1 MRYLKFI
8 IPSIVLLLGCGDG
21 LQEPE
26 ETMPTL
32 ALSPDTLSIMLG
44 QEGDL
49 ALQIEDF
56 DVSIFGISM
65 RIAYDSSNVSFNK
78 STGFASGDF
87 FGSNIVAFV
96 EDEPPLIYLTVTLQQ
111 GQQEVSGTG
120 ELGKLTFIGKSPG
133 SGTIEIISSELIFFD
148 SDGNEVIIPGLEI
161 EIATVTAKHG

>member
-49 ALQIEDF
+49 TIQIEDF

-78 STGFASGDF
+78 SDGFAAGDF
-87 FGSNIVAFV
+87 FGTGIISFIEEESA
-96 EDEPPLIYLTVTLQQ
+96 LIYLTITLQK
-111 GQQEVSGTG
+111 GEQEISGTG
-120 ELGKLTFIGKSPG
+120 ELGTLTFIGKSA
-133 SGTIEIISSELIFFD
+133 GTDTVEIISSELLFYD
-148 SDGNEVIIPGLEI
+148 SDGNEVNISGLEVKN
-161 EIATVTAKHG
+161 AALTVL

>member
-49 ALQIEDF
+49 TIQIEDF

-78 STGFASGDF
+78 SAGFASGDF

-111 GQQEVSGTG
+111 GQQDVSGTG
-120 ELGKLTFIGKSPG
+120 DLGKLTFIGKSPG
-133 SGTIEIISSELIFFD
+133 SGTVVIISFKLNFYD
-148 SDGNEVIIPGLEI
+148 SDGNGVTISGLEI
-161 EIATVTAKHG
+161 ENAKITVL